1 MQLSVNGIDT
11 FVATGGRPF
20 DPSLPAVVMLH
31 GAGFDHSTWAL
42 HSRWFAH
49 HGYTVLAPD
58 LPGHG
63 RSSGQPL
70 PTIADMADWTAA
82 LLDAAGAPKAKLVG
96 HSMGSLIA
104 LETSARH
111 PDKVS
116 GLSLIGTAATM
127 TVGPDL
133 LKAAEA
139 NDPDAFDMVSIW
151 GLGFKA
157 ELGGSLAPGLWMH
170 QGAQRVLQQTRPG
183 VLFNDLNACNSY
195 QNALAAAAQ
204 VKVPATF
211 ILGER
216 DMMTPAKA
224 GKTLAAA
231 TPNARTVVLPGAGHM
246 MMAEAPDELLAA
258 LRPWRMISDSTN
270 CAVLLATA
278 KQMPCAPLMIAV
290 LMPITSA
297 RDDTSGPPELP
308 GLSAASVWITSS
320 MVRPLTERIERPS
333 ADTTPA
339 VTVDSK
345 PRGLPIATTNWPRRR
360 LLNCRARHSAN
371 RARRRRA
378 AAPDRCRDRRRARAR
393 R

>member
-20 DPSLPAVVMLH
+20 DPSLPAVVLLH

-49 HGYTVLAPD
+49 HGHAVLAPD

-63 RSSGQPL
+63 RSSGKPL
-70 PTIADMADWTAA
+70 PTIADMADWTAT
-82 LLDAAGAPKAKLVG
+82 LLDAVGVSKARLIG

-104 LETSARH
+104 LETAARH

-139 NDPDAFDMVSIW
+139 NDSSAIDMVSIW
-151 GLGFKA
+151 GLGFSA

-170 QGAQRVLQQTRPG
+170 QGAQRVLQRCAPG
-183 VLFNDLNACNSY
+183 VLHNDLNACNSY
-195 QNALAAAAQ
+195 QNAIAAASQ
-204 VKVPATF
+204 IKVPVTF

-231 TPNARTVVLPGAGHM
+231 TPNARTIVLPGAGHM
-246 MMAEAPDELLAA
+246 MMVEQPDQLLAA
-258 LRPWRMISDSTN
+258 LQ
-270 CAVLLATA
+270 A
-278 KQMPCAPLMIAV
+278 
-290 LMPITSA
+290 
-297 RDDTSGPPELP
+297 
-308 GLSAASVWITSS
+308 
-320 MVRPLTERIERPS
+320 
-333 ADTTPA
+333 
-339 VTVDSK
+339 
-345 PRGLPIATTNWPRRR
+345 
-360 LLNCRARHSAN
+360 
-371 RARRRRA
+371 
-378 AAPDRCRDRRRARAR
+378 
-393 R
+393 